1 VVERARSGGRRRAY
15 GGAADPRDHV
25 RLRLDGADDAEPVAA
40 DAPHLAGRHTAPH
53 SPAGVHD
60 AEPGDLLLEHWS
72 SMCTMIRY
80 LNSNTW
86 SCTVVPGKTI
96 DRNSTMGISAACSC
110 RGALV
115 HAAVQVVAAPAC
127 FPSNV

>member
-1 VVERARSGGRRRAY
+1 M
-15 GGAADPRDHV
+15 V
-25 RLRLDGADDAEPVAA
+25 RF
-40 DAPHLAGRHTAPH
+40 
-53 SPAGVHD
+53 
-60 AEPGDLLLEHWS
+60 
-72 SMCTMIRY
+72 
-80 LNSNTW
+80 LNSNAW
-86 SCTVVPGKTI
+86 SCTVAPGKTI